1 MKKIS
6 CFLLVFFGSFISS
19 LAQQIISLPEVDAI
33 VYSNHGGVFEL
44 YKKISD
50 NEYVRVS
57 LDFDT
62 DEIETDQYSD
72 MDLITSTIETEKEIK
87 TRKDLL
93 SDNRKMLN
101 IDDLRTVSIE
111 DYTGKA
117 FDIESSESWP
127 RNVKNSSLVLKFL
140 SSSIVSIQE
149 LFYGSKDE
157 SSGFGS
163 YLISSKDSVKMWRVG
178 DAEYFL
184 PFVLSFRNGARMFLF
199 TSTGRSWEY
208 ILLPEKHRGDQ
219 LVALTSPYGGAVLK
233 AAKDKYQ
240 ITKEDDFYRFRI
252 QEFYAIRPT
261 VQNQY
266 ELINAFGENVLKA
279 AYDTIIY
286 QDHFIIAKNTRTAD
300 IYNLYKTKLAL
311 GNVINAYP
319 FKRGLIEV
327 LNEFGPGYYDKYGHK
342 ALGNVRFSYGLCGTV
357 VHWWYSITKKGK
369 RYAMIKK
376 VGGPGSSHDTIEE
389 FMLTDRQ
396 IGDAV
401 TFINGDRMFHWD
413 ENRGFVGDCYL
424 HPEYLKVRK
433 GNRFG
438 IVEYKYAQDNK
449 NVKPKVKNVSHAF
462 WEEKILTYPTKCITG
477 KVVLAIDNDSV
488 NFGKDGLIYFY
499 KAGKVGIFPRHASV
513 QYDEIRRQTDSFY
526 HIVREGKRG
535 WLDIKTNEEY
545 FDVPYKEG

>member
-1 MKKIS
+1 
-6 CFLLVFFGSFISS
+6 
-19 LAQQIISLPEVDAI
+19 
-33 VYSNHGGVFEL
+33 
-44 YKKISD
+44 
-50 NEYVRVS
+50 
-57 LDFDT
+57 
-62 DEIETDQYSD
+62 
-72 MDLITSTIETEKEIK
+72 
-87 TRKDLL
+87 
-93 SDNRKMLN
+93 
-101 IDDLRTVSIE
+101 
-111 DYTGKA
+111 
-117 FDIESSESWP
+117 
-127 RNVKNSSLVLKFL
+127 
-140 SSSIVSIQE
+140 
-149 LFYGSKDE
+149 
-157 SSGFGS
+157 
-163 YLISSKDSVKMWRVG
+163 MWRVG

-184 PFVLSFRNGARMFLF
+184 PFVLSFRNGAWMLLF
-199 TSTGRSWEY
+199 TSTGGSWEY
-208 ILLPEKHRGDQ
+208 ILLPEKRRGDQ
-219 LVALTSPYGGAVLK
+219 LVALTSPYGGVVLK

-240 ITKEDDFYRFRI
+240 STKEDDFYRFRI

-286 QDHFIIAKNTRTAD
+286 QDHFIIAKNTRKVD

-342 ALGNVRFSYGLCGTV
+342 ASGNVRFSYGLCGTV

-424 HPEYLKVRK
+424 YPEYLKVRK

-438 IVEYKYAQDNK
+438 IVEYKYEQDDK
-449 NVKPKVKNVSHAF
+449 NVKPKVKTVSQAF
-462 WEEKILTYPTKCITG
+462 GEEKILTYPTKGITG

-545 FDVPYKEG
+545 FDVPYKER